1 MHNIQINLCIFA
13 KEMLEQTLS
22 MQKNEHIR

>member
-13 KEMLEQTLS
+13 KEMYERTTS
-22 MQKNEHIR
+22 MQKCEITG

>member
-13 KEMLEQTLS
+13 KEMYERTTS
-22 MQKNEHIR
+22 MQISKIIG